1 MPVLTEL
8 NEDVYH
14 HLHQTLLQQPTRRE
28 KKLINMM
35 QDSIAKPFVLQP
47 KIWNKEIMYPCYLYD
62 TSLTSNLPNQ
72 FYKWWQTYYAFPG
85 SPLEHIK

>member
-1 MPVLTEL
+1 NDFNSERIRIDMSLLLNSYPPNFITKQLHRFFRFNSAMPVLTEL

-35 QDSIAKPFVLQP
+35 HDSIAKPFVLQP
-47 KIWNKEIMYPCYLYD
+47 KI
-62 TSLTSNLPNQ
+62 
-72 FYKWWQTYYAFPG
+72 
-85 SPLEHIK
+85 